1 VDRDLWSQW
10 GCFVAV
16 DNLQTIVVAI
26 DFTRDSLEA
35 VRTAFVIG
43 RHAESRLHLLHVVH
57 EVTTEASPPQKKKE
71 IKKVLRP
78 VLEVAAESMRAF
90 VKEHDLAKLAKQSKV
105 GLETIVAHGIPAS
118 QIVQTAKKLKAA
130 MVIVGYSGTTG
141 IDNLLMGATTEKVLH
156 LADMPVMVVRA
167 S

>member
-1 VDRDLWSQW
+1 MT
-10 GCFVAV
+10 V
-16 DNLQTIVVAI
+16 DNLQAIVVAV

-43 RHAESRLHLLHVVH
+43 RQAESRLHLLHVVH

-90 VKEHDLAKLAKQSKV
+90 VKEHDLAKLAKQFKV
-105 GLETIVAHGIPAS
+105 GLETVVAHGVPAS
-118 QIVQTAKKLKAA
+118 QIIHTAKKVKAS
-130 MVIVGYSGTTG
+130 MVVVGYSGTSG
-141 IDNLLMGATTEKVLH
+141 IDNLLMGATTEKILQ
-156 LADMPVMVVRA
+156 LADMPVLVVRA
-167 S
+167 R